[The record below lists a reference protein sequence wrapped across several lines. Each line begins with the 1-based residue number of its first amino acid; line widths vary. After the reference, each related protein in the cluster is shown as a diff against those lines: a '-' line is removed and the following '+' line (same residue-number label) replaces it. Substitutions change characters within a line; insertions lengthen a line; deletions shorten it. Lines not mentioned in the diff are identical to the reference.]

1 MNIYIIFITM
11 ATLTLLLLIADIFL
25 FFKIKTL
32 KKKRQ
37 HCNNLIEL
45 DEAIIPFIIRAEG
58 FKNFSSEEKKKYVL
72 TLARQYAQNRNIKV
86 DYTTISD
93 RIDYF
98 VEFCKSVNLFTGK
111 KCDCDCHK

>member
-25 FFKIKTL
+25 FFKIKKL
-32 KKKRQ
+32 KKQ

-98 VEFCKSVNLFTGK
+98 VEFCKSVNLYTSK

>member
-1 MNIYIIFITM
+1 M
-11 ATLTLLLLIADIFL
+11 
-25 FFKIKTL
+25 
-32 KKKRQ
+32 
-37 HCNNLIEL
+37 IEL

-111 KCDCDCHK
+111 KCDCDCHN